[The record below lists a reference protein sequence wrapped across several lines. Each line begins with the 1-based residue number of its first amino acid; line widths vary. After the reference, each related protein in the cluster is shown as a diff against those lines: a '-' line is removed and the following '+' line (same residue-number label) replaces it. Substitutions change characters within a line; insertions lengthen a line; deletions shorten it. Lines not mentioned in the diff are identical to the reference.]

1 MQKIA
6 IVTGASR
13 GFGRGI
19 AAVLSM
25 QGEYKVFVTARNKVA
40 LESLKREVDQFDGAG
55 EIIPYVLDQNNDKE
69 VEKFDLVPIETV
81 METIKNCPHAF
92 KYNCNLVII
101 DFLIREG
108 LISEDHENF
117 KKLVEGLRYPII

>member
-69 VEKFDLVPIETV
+69 VEKFS
-81 METIKNCPHAF
+81 
-92 KYNCNLVII
+92 
-101 DFLIREG
+101 G
-108 LISEDHENF
+108 LPFGAIN
-117 KKLVEGLRYPII
+117 